1 MAFIVYNGSKYSVQQ
16 SEVYA
21 VPQGATE
28 LISNYA
34 GTWLNFTFKFDES
47 GEIRV
52 DRHVDRTANSI
63 SWVLSNFNNP
73 FGTSFDT
80 EVGDVGGSNLRLS
93 GFVQTINSISVS
105 LDEAPRLVTLT
116 FMLEHRDER

>member
-1 MAFIVYNGSKYSVQQ
+1 MAFIVYKGKKYSVQQ

-28 LISNYA
+28 LISNFS
-34 GTWLNFTFKFDES
+34 GTWLNFTFRSDAS
-47 GEIRV
+47 GEVRV
-52 DRHVDRTANSI
+52 DRIVDRTANSI
-63 SWVLSNFNNP
+63 SWTLLNFNNP

-93 GFVQTINSISVS
+93 GMVQTINSTSVS
-105 LDEAPRLVTLT
+105 VDEAPRLVTLT
-116 FMLEHRDER
+116 FMLEFNQ